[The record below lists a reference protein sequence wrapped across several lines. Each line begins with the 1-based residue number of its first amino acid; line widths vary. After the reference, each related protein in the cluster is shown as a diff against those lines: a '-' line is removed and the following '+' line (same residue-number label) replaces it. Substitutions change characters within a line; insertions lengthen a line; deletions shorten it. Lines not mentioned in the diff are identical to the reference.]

1 MSPLVI
7 DIVIIEQISVLVVL
21 GIALILFIQ
30 DRWRYDVVSLLV
42 LLSLVLIGVLPLETA
57 FSNFGH
63 PAIIIVGS
71 MFVMGRALVQSGIVD
86 AIVGRLSFLHS
97 RPILA
102 LGLLVILV
110 AIISAFVNNVGAL
123 VMVLPIAIHLAK
135 KSHTP
140 IALYLLPLAFASH
153 LGGYLTLIGTPRNIL
168 ISNFREEAIGIPYH
182 MFDFFHV
189 GIYLAGFGALF
200 LILIAWR
207 MIPVRKHESDIDAP
221 IRIYTTEVTV
231 PTKSKISK
239 HSRARI
245 ESLTSGAVKIISV
258 IQDGEFTTAESTYKP
273 QPGDTLQL
281 QGDAEALTEFT
292 KKYALELTGLRAKEK
307 NIASD
312 DEYRTIEA
320 VVTPYATVIGKHW
333 DAIAFQDRFGVNFI
347 GIARRN
353 FTPHKLLAETKF
365 NAGDIL
371 MFQGRVASIEKTL
384 SVMNCMVVSDAEVTL
399 GRTGSILSTFLIFIG
414 AITLATLNIFP
425 IAGIFLT
432 AALLMVLTNM
442 ISIKQ
447 AYESIDVA
455 VLMLLA
461 GMISLGHAIQSS
473 GADETI
479 ANFLLSL
486 NSFVGP
492 VEMLFI
498 ILVTTMLLSD
508 FMNTTAALVVMAPV
522 SIMIANTI
530 GASVDPFLM
539 VVAIGSAASYLTPVG
554 HESNAL
560 VMHRGGYKFTDYVR
574 IGLPLELI
582 QVVISVPLILH
593 FWPL

>member
-7 DIVIIEQISVLVVL
+7 DTVVIEQISVLIVL
-21 GIALILFIQ
+21 GTALILFIQ

-86 AIVGRLSFLHS
+86 SIVGRLSFLHN

-110 AIISAFVNNVGAL
+110 ATISAFVNNVGAL

-168 ISNFREEAIGIPYH
+168 ISNFREEAIGIPYQ

-189 GIYLAGFGALF
+189 GIFMAGFGSLF

-207 MIPVRKHESDIDAP
+207 MIPVRNKEADVDAP
-221 IRIYTTEVTV
+221 LRVYTTEIVV
-231 PTKSKISK
+231 PEKSKITK
-239 HSRARI
+239 HSLARI
-245 ESLTSGAVKIISV
+245 ESLSNGAVKIVTV
-258 IQDGEFTTAESTYKP
+258 IEDDAFMTADPTYKP
-273 QPGDTLQL
+273 LPGDTLQL
-281 QGDAEALTEFT
+281 QGEAEALTEFIE
-292 KKYALELTGLRAKEK
+292 KYGLDLTGLRAEEK

-320 VVTPYATVIGKHW
+320 VVTPYATIIGKHW
-333 DAIAFQDRFGVNFI
+333 NAIQFQDRFGVNFI
-347 GIARRN
+347 GLARRD
-353 FTPHKLLAETKF
+353 FTPFKPLAETRF
-365 NAGDIL
+365 HAGDIL
-371 MFQGRVASIEKTL
+371 MFQGRVASIERTL
-384 SVMNCMVVSDAEVTL
+384 SVMNCMIVSDAEVTL
-399 GRTGSILSTFLIFIG
+399 GRTQSILSTLIIFVG

-425 IAGIFLT
+425 ISAIFLT
-432 AALLMVLTNM
+432 GALLMVLTNM

-461 GMISLGHAIQSS
+461 GMISLGGAIQST

-479 ANFLLSL
+479 ANFILSL
-486 NSFVGP
+486 NGFVGP

-498 ILVTTMLLSD
+498 ILITTMLLSD

-522 SIMIANTI
+522 AIMIANTI
-530 GASVDPFLM
+530 GASIDPFLM

-560 VMHRGGYKFTDYVR
+560 VMHRGGYKFTDYIR
-574 IGLPLELI
+574 IGLPLEILQI
-582 QVVISVPLILH
+582 AITVPLVLH

>member
-1 MSPLVI
+1 MSSFVI
-7 DIVIIEQISVLVVL
+7 DTVIIEQISVLIVL
-21 GIALILFIQ
+21 GTALILFIQ

-42 LLSLVLIGVLPLETA
+42 LLSLVFIGVLPLETA

-86 AIVGRLSFLHS
+86 SIVGKLTFLHK

-110 AIISAFVNNVGAL
+110 ATISAFVNNVGAL

-135 KSHTP
+135 KSRTP
-140 IALYLLPLAFASH
+140 IALYLLPLAVASH

-168 ISNFREEAIGIPYH
+168 ISNFREEAIGVPYQ

-207 MIPVRKHESDIDAP
+207 MIPVRNKEVDVDAP
-221 IRIYTTEVTV
+221 IRIYTTDVVV
-231 PTKSKISK
+231 PEKSKITK
-239 HSRARI
+239 HSLARI
-245 ESLTSGAVKIISV
+245 ESLTNGTIKIMTV
-258 IQDGEFTTAESTYKP
+258 IQEGVLMTAESTYKP
-273 QPGDTLQL
+273 VPGDILQI
-281 QGDAEALTEFT
+281 QGEAEALTEFT
-292 KKYALELTGLRAKEK
+292 QKYGLELTGLRAEEK

-333 DAIAFQDRFGVNFI
+333 DAIPFQDRFGVNFI
-347 GIARRN
+347 GIARRD
-353 FTPHKLLAETKF
+353 FTPFKPLAETKF
-365 NAGDIL
+365 HAGDIL
-371 MFQGRVASIEKTL
+371 MFQGGVASIEKTL

-399 GRTGSILSTFLIFIG
+399 GRTQSILGTLIIFIG

-425 IAGIFLT
+425 ISGIFL
-432 AALLMVLTNM
+432 AGALLMVLTNM

-461 GMISLGHAIQSS
+461 GMISLGGAIQSS

-479 ANFLLSL
+479 ANFLLSI
-486 NSFVGP
+486 NGFVGP
-492 VEMLFI
+492 VEML
-498 ILVTTMLLSD
+498 LVLLISTMLLSD

-522 SIMIANTI
+522 SIMIANAI
-530 GASVDPFLM
+530 GASIDPFLM

-560 VMHRGGYKFTDYVR
+560 VMHRGGYKFTDYIR

-582 QVVISVPLILH
+582 QVAVTVPLVLH